1 MRKIGKG
8 GYGHVVL
15 ASKFTNAV
23 HLYAVKCISLKNCA
37 KDPHLKRYIS
47 QETKAM
53 CAIDHPNV
61 VKLENSFAGKHTYIQ
76 TAAGTSSSCSTV
88 IWVTYTISSAK
99 IRKGYL
105 VTANRPAF

>member
-1 MRKIGKG
+1 MLNANNEEHCKKVLEKTHYQTMRKIGKG

-15 ASKFTNAV
+15 ASKFSNTV
-23 HLYAVKCISLKNCA
+23 HLYAIKCISLKNSG

-61 VKLENSFAGKHTYIQ
+61 VRLENSFAGIVKYIQ
-76 TAAGTSSSCSTV
+76 TADGT
-88 IWVTYTISSAK
+88 
-99 IRKGYL
+99 
-105 VTANRPAF
+105 F